1 MKRKK
6 FHNMS
11 FTLINLFVF
20 LLGVKGGIE
29 LLYVQRISN
38 TNLVHEPRKNLCK
51 LPDLVK
57 EKG

>member
-1 MKRKK
+1 
-6 FHNMS
+6 MS

-51 LPDLVK
+51 MPDLVK